1 MARRVRIFDTTLRD
15 GEQTPR
21 VAFSPAQKVEIASA
35 LDALGVDA
43 IEAGFPVVSA
53 GEHEAVSAIA
63 AAGLR
68 ADIFGLARSTRKDV
82 DAIVDA
88 GLQCVHT
95 FIATSAIHAK
105 DKLGM
110 SQQAILDAAIDA
122 IEYAK
127 SRGLV
132 VEFSAEDAT
141 RSDPKYLHRVYSA
154 AAQAGADRANIP
166 DTTGYS
172 TPEHMAQL
180 VRDVI
185 DASGLPVSVHCHND
199 FGLATANT
207 LAGID
212 AGAASAHVTINGI
225 GERAGNASLEEV
237 VSALEFLDPESTSAG
252 GHPRSRPRGVTGIK
266 TRRIYEVSQ
275 LVSHM
280 ARMQVQNN
288 KAIVGE
294 NAFGHESGI
303 HTHGIVKN
311 PLTYESLDPRLVG
324 RKRWFAA
331 GKHAGTHG
339 VETTLSE
346 YGMSPS
352 GDELAGI
359 LERVKEMGDSGAN
372 VSDMQVVTIASEIMG
387 KDPPKRLVRL
397 RELDVSTNASQ
408 TPHAYVKLAIGDTDH
423 DETASGVGPVDAS
436 LAAIQEIVG
445 GIYETRIA
453 DYSINAVSGGSD
465 ALCEVTVKVEDAR
478 GNTVRAKSVGEDIVV
493 TSVRAVIEG
502 INEIALRRGAESSPR
517 QRRTRSAGSRRR
529 RA

>member
-1 MARRVRIFDTTLRD
+1 MARGVRIFDTTLRD

-21 VAFSPAQKVEIASA
+21 VAFSPAQKAEIAAA
-35 LDALGVDA
+35 LDSLGVDA

-68 ADIFGLARSTRKDV
+68 ADVYGLARSTRRDV

-88 GLQCVHT
+88 GLSCVHT
-95 FIATSAIHAK
+95 FIATSAIHAR

-110 SQQAILDAAIDA
+110 SEEAILGAAIDA
-122 IEYAK
+122 VEYAK
-127 SRGLV
+127 SRGLD

-141 RSDPKYLHRVYSA
+141 RSDRAYLRRVYSA
-154 AAQAGADRANIP
+154 AAGAGADRVNIP

-172 TPEHMAQL
+172 TPEHMAGL
-180 VRDVI
+180 VREVSE
-185 DASGLPVSVHCHND
+185 AAGVPVSVHCHND

-207 LAGID
+207 LAGIA
-212 AGAASAHVTINGI
+212 AGAASAHVTVNGI

-237 VSALEFLDPESTSAG
+237 VTALEFLDPEATGAG
-252 GHPRSRPRGVTGIK
+252 GHPRSRPRGVTRVR
-266 TRRIYEVSQ
+266 TRRIYDVSR
-275 LVSHM
+275 LVSRM
-280 ARMQVQNN
+280 ARVQVQHN

-339 VETTLSE
+339 VERTLSE
-346 YGMSPS
+346 YGLSPS
-352 GDELAGI
+352 ASELAAI
-359 LERVKEMGDSGAN
+359 LERVKGLGDSGAN
-372 VSDMQVVTIASEIMG
+372 VSDMQVVTMAAEAMG
-387 KDPPKRLVRL
+387 REPPRRMVRL
-397 RELDVSTNASQ
+397 RELDVSTSAGQ
-408 TPHAYVKLAIGDTDH
+408 TPHAYVKLAIGDADH
-423 DETASGVGPVDAS
+423 GATASGVGPVDAS

-453 DYSINAVSGGSD
+453 DYAINAVSGGSD
-465 ALCEVTVKVEDAR
+465 ALCEVTVTVEDAR
-478 GNTVRAKSVGEDIVV
+478 GNAARARSVGEDIVV
-493 TSVRAVIEG
+493 TSVQAVIDG
-502 INEIALRRGAESSPR
+502 INEIALRRGAERAAAPR
-517 QRRTRSAGSRRR
+517 RAGRAARRR
-529 RA
+529 PHA